1 MSYTYFPIKSYY
13 GLKNYQGLWGL
24 NFIKNT
30 APDNLEAIDWL
41 NQNVSGQPH
50 IIEAQGDSYT
60 TFNQVSA
67 STGLPTIQGWLVHE
81 WLWRGGYEAPAARQ
95 QEVDQVYQ
103 YLSNNQA
110 AATDVNPA
118 GYDEYIVQ
126 PGDSLWKISE
136 EKIGNGNL
144 WTKLVE
150 LNNIKN
156 PSIIQPL
163 QKILIP
169 TNGSEFNQETTSDN
183 PIDLDQV
190 KNILNR
196 YQVKYVFIGDKEW
209 EKYPDINL
217 SILDNLNAKEVFRSG
232 QTHIFELP

>member
-1 MSYTYFPIKSYY
+1 M
-13 GLKNYQGLWGL
+13 

-95 QEVDQVYQ
+95 QEVDTIYR
-103 YLSNNQA
+103 YLSGQ
-110 AATDVNPA
+110 
-118 GYDEYIVQ
+118 E
-126 PGDSLWKISE
+126 DS
-136 EKIGNGNL
+136 
-144 WTKLVE
+144 E
-150 LNNIKN
+150 LNI
-156 PSIIQPL
+156 
-163 QKILIP
+163 
-169 TNGSEFNQETTSDN
+169 
-183 PIDLDQV
+183 DQV
-190 KNILNR
+190 KNILSR
-196 YQVKYVFIGDKEW
+196 YQVKYIFIGDKEW

>member
-1 MSYTYFPIKSYY
+1 
-13 GLKNYQGLWGL
+13 
-24 NFIKNT
+24 
-30 APDNLEAIDWL
+30 
-41 NQNVSGQPH
+41 
-50 IIEAQGDSYT
+50 
-60 TFNQVSA
+60 
-67 STGLPTIQGWLVHE
+67 
-81 WLWRGGYEAPAARQ
+81 
-95 QEVDQVYQ
+95 
-103 YLSNNQA
+103 
-110 AATDVNPA
+110 
-118 GYDEYIVQ
+118 
-126 PGDSLWKISE
+126 
-136 EKIGNGNL
+136 
-144 WTKLVE
+144 LVE